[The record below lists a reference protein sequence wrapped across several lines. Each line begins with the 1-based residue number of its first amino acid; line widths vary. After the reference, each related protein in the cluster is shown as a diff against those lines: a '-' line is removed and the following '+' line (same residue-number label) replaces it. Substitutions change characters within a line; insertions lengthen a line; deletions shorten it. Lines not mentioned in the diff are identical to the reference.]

1 MSECTDMRE
10 LRKEW
15 TKFRQYAEGVV
26 SVNVE
31 LKQER
36 DGLRE
41 QLKGWKKVAQDAE
54 KVRDLAL
61 TNQEVAILGRVR
73 AERALDSMR
82 SEAAMRQREHAA
94 ILADANEARHKAEQE
109 RDGLHLCGESVARM
123 AAELKVERHQANER
137 AANLAVELAAMTLSR
152 DQERQER
159 NEIEGEYTQLA
170 ELFWV
175 ESVCTHE
182 ELLARAVAALNELA
196 AAKQDADLLRRQVE
210 VLVMKVAPSILCPTN
225 DGCPVAGGGPARP
238 WECKKC
244 WSAWAA
250 KQAKEGGK

>member
-152 DQERQER
+152 DQERQ
-159 NEIEGEYTQLA
+159 
-170 ELFWV
+170 
-175 ESVCTHE
+175 
-182 ELLARAVAALNELA
+182 AVAT
-196 AAKQDADLLRRQVE
+196 LRRQVE
-210 VLVMKVAPSILCPTN
+210 AIAMEYSRAVRCW
-225 DGCPVAGGGPARP
+225 GCRFRD
-238 WECKKC
+238 WCKNASGLKQC
-244 WSAWAA
+244 SELITDWAA
-250 KQAKEGGK
+250 QQAKEAI